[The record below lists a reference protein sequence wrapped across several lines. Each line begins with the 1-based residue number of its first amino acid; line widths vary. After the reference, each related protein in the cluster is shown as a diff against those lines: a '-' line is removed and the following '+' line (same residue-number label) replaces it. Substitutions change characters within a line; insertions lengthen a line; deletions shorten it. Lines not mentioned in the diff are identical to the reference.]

1 MKNANDKIIPFPQQ
15 KGYKKNKKKDWML
28 IITIIGVIVAI
39 VDIVAIIVDI
49 ILDKKAELEAK
60 PIIDVTVEKNM

>member
-39 VDIVAIIVDI
+39 VAIIVDI

>member
-28 IITIIGVIVAI
+28 IITIIGVIV
-39 VDIVAIIVDI
+39 DIVAIIVDI